1 MLKYMYRKSTR
12 AVHLWKKK
20 GVAKCVVAEGGTA
33 PRAPH
38 PRSVFLR
45 RSADEGA
52 FLAGRGI
59 PRVRTKIE
67 GIEMTAGSVGGIV
80 FIGSA
85 SDRKGIIMVKKK
97 NV

>member
-12 AVHLWKKK
+12 PVHLWKKK
-20 GVAKCVVAEGGTA
+20 VWQNV
-33 PRAPH
+33 
-38 PRSVFLR
+38 SLLR
-45 RSADEGA
+45 EAQLPVLPIQDPLCRSADEGA